1 MCYGLP
7 SEALYFGTREEIERN
22 RREIPVNEFNFGLQT
37 VRTKVNMMTSTENTS
52 GQIDFDILAFLP
64 ESRTGAPDVAT
75 KAIWEDFEAAEEEE
89 TLV

>member
-1 MCYGLP
+1 
-7 SEALYFGTREEIERN
+7 
-22 RREIPVNEFNFGLQT
+22 
-37 VRTKVNMMTSTENTS
+37 MMTSTENTS

-64 ESRTGAPDVAT
+64 ESSDRAPDVAT